1 MKKLII
7 LLLMYAL
14 NVYAD
19 GVSGLT
25 YYTYR
30 GTGAYPNYTNLAYP
44 TPLST
49 GTVSTINYNWGGG
62 YVLNSGRAEQ
72 VIVKF
77 TGYVNIPTAG
87 LYYFGGNADDG
98 LVIKVNNNTV
108 LNSWIEDGGNFRY
121 GSVNLPA
128 GVLPIEVWYYE
139 NGGGALVNLQWY
151 NAQTGWQIVPSTS
164 LATDSTYWT
173 PAIVITTEQQ
183 NKLNAA
189 RARQTYK
196 NEVNIDQIGNYNN
209 IDVIQSGF
217 YNLVDVTV
225 LGDSNNVDVSQS
237 GIKHYTKVYI
247 DGAGNTVNSYQSNT
261 TNLSPGHFSEMLI
274 TGNSNTVI
282 NSQTGEGEKSSF
294 ISINGSANNI
304 NNSQTGSAAKYSD
317 IKATGNGHTV
327 VVDQK
332 DGGTHKARVEV
343 INSGGA
349 SNINLL
355 QQGNTPQSYILQQT
369 CANIGGCSL
378 SIVQQ

>member
-7 LLLMYAL
+7 LLLMYTL

-30 GTGAYPNYTNLAYP
+30 GTGAYPNYTNLTYP

-128 GVLPIEVWYYE
+128 GVIPIEVWYYE

-225 LGDSNNVDVSQS
+225 LGDSNNVDISQS